1 MQEDFLQFIW
11 KHQYFN
17 RGSLK
22 TTNDEDVAIFNPG
35 NQNFDAGPDFIEGK
49 LTVGEL
55 TWTGHIEIHRR
66 SSEWKQ
72 HRHHLDSAY
81 NNVVLHVVWDDNEK
95 IHRQDGTQIP
105 TLELKNRVDKDLV
118 HRYYNL
124 IGGGEDIVCS
134 SKISEVDPFVK
145 VGMIE
150 KALISRL
157 SKKALAVQEIV
168 DSCSGDWEHAAY
180 RLLVMNFGFKSNKEA
195 FLQLSNVVPLKV
207 LLKNSDSCSRIE
219 ALLFG
224 QAGFLSG
231 RSSDRYQMDLKN
243 EFAYLKHKYSLK
255 DNVLNLAIW
264 KFGRLRPPNFPTNRI
279 AQLSALIHSMKNIF
293 SVMISTDSIQTLRQL
308 MAVSPGD
315 YWQSHYR
322 FGEETKQKKSQPGK
336 ASIDVLII
344 NTAIPLLAAY
354 SKYTGDQVYMDRVI
368 SLIQMIDPET
378 NKITRAWNEVG
389 MEAISSADSQGMIE
403 LFNSYCLKKKCLSC
417 NIGTSILKQ
426 SLNSDD

>member
-17 RGSLK
+17 RESLK
-22 TTNDEDVAIFNPG
+22 TTNDEDINIFNQG
-35 NQNFDAGPDFIEGK
+35 IHNFDAGPDFIEGR

-72 HRHHLDSAY
+72 HGHHLDSAY

-95 IHRQDGTQIP
+95 ILRQDGTPIP
-105 TLELKNRVDKDLV
+105 TLELKDRVDKDLV

-134 SKISEVDPFVK
+134 SKIGKVDHIVK

-150 KALISRL
+150 KALISRI
-157 SKKALAVQEIV
+157 SKKALAIQDIV
-168 DSCSGDWEHAAY
+168 DSCSGDWDQAAY
-180 RLLVMNFGFKSNKEA
+180 RLLVMNFGFKTNKDA
-195 FLQLSNVVPLKV
+195 FHQLSRVVPLKV
-207 LLKNSDSCSRIE
+207 LLKNSDRTFRVE

-224 QAGFLSG
+224 QAGFLAG
-231 RSSDRYQMDLKN
+231 RSSDQYQMDLKN
-243 EFAYLKHKYSLK
+243 EFIYLKHKYSLK

-264 KFGRLRPPNFPTNRI
+264 KFGRLRPPNFPPNRI

-293 SVMISTDSIQTLRQL
+293 SVMISTDSIQILRQL
-308 MAVSPGD
+308 MAASPGD
-315 YWQSHYR
+315 YWQTHYR
-322 FGEETKQKKSQPGK
+322 FGEETKPKTSQLGK

-354 SKYTGDQVYMDRVI
+354 AKYTGDQIYMERAI
-368 SLIQMIDPET
+368 SLIQMIAPES
-378 NKITRAWNEVG
+378 NKITRAWKSVG
-389 MEAISSADSQGMIE
+389 LEAISSADSQGMIE

-417 NIGTSILKQ
+417 NIGTSLLRQ
-426 SLNSDD
+426 SVNSDD